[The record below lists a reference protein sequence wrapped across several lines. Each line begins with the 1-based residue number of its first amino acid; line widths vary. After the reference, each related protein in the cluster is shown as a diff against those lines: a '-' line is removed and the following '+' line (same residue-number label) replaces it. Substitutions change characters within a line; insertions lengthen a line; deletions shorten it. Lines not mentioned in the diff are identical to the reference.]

1 MRDAAIM
8 LYLLA
13 ISLCC
18 FKMVKLLSKIVVLLG
33 GDLG

>member
-18 FKMVKLLSKIVVLLG
+18 FKTVKLLTEIVELLK
-33 GDLG
+33 